1 MARVQI
7 GLILLMLIALSM
19 PFSLAIRK
27 CQEDS
32 GHPTLPPVPSNH
44 GWISSPSMELEAN
57 YCIIQCELYR
67 SSIEL
72 AQGCDTRC
80 LRHCDS
86 LIGGVMPPIF
96 A

>member
-32 GHPTLPPVPSNH
+32 GYPTLPPVPSNH
-44 GWISSPSMELEAN
+44 GRISSPSMELEAN
-57 YCIIQCELYR
+57 YRIIDAAVAVL
-67 SSIEL
+67 SIEL
-72 AQGCDTRC
+72 AQGQIPDALGTVT
-80 LRHCDS
+80 L
-86 LIGGVMPPIF
+86 LLVV
-96 A
+96 